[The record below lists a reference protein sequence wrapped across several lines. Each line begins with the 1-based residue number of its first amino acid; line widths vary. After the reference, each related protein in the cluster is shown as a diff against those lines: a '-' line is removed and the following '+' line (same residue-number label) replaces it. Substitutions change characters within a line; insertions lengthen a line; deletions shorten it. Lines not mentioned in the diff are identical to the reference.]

1 MILQQYNPNNYHDI
15 KGLIASA
22 ETGLLDQGTIFLGIE
37 ARHESQV

>member
-22 ETGLLDQGTIFLGIE
+22 ETGLLDQGLFF
-37 ARHESQV
+37 